1 MPKIMAKLERDHP
14 YGGDKY
20 RWGGLKLVTF
30 DEKRAITRKRYKID
44 IQLLLKSNRQSYAI
58 YQMAMFPMILGDP

>member
-1 MPKIMAKLERDHP
+1 MAKFERDHT

-30 DEKRAITRKRYKID
+30 DEKRAMTQKRYKID
-44 IQLLLKSNRQSYAI
+44 V
-58 YQMAMFPMILGDP
+58 